1 MSKSLL
7 VVSVE
12 GPVRGDVLDKL
23 RDYVQPFAESIG
35 CDYFVSPSGCEV
47 SVHHDLEPVVKAMQE
62 NTAAVRQLAE
72 ACAMLIDAMAE
83 ADDDE
88 EGLPGSYLDGS
99 PVAGLD
105 AG

>member
-7 VVSVE
+7 VLSVNKVV
-12 GPVRGDVLDKL
+12 PADVLDKL
-23 RDYVQPFAESIG
+23 RDHVQSFAKSIG
-35 CDYFVSPSGCEV
+35 CDGFVSPAGCEV

-83 ADDDE
+83 ADDE

-99 PVAGLD
+99 PVSGLD